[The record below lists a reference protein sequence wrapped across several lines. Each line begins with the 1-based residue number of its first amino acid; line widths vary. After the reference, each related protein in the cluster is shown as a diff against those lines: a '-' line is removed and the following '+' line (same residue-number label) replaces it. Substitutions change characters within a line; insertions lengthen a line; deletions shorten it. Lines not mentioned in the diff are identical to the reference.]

1 MKKQR
6 VILVVITLLFILA
19 VFSLIA
25 ANPWRARFKVI
36 NLTDADIFIILH
48 PESEDGT
55 DYPQLIARTAPEQDE
70 DEDEVVSDNPT
81 DEIREDATTVFT
93 IDKDTYTAE
102 VIACGMRAQGT
113 IDLTRN
119 LKLNFTECEK
129 MAQYWTPKYH
139 GEPSME
145 KPNWFKAP
153 GMIEWRFV
161 YEVPPEPIDW
171 EFLGDIE

>member
-6 VILVVITLLFILA
+6 IIMVVVTSLFILA

-25 ANPWRARFKVI
+25 ANPWKARFKVI
-36 NLTDADIFIILH
+36 NLTDADIFIILQS
-48 PESEDGT
+48 ESEDGT
-55 DYPQLIARTAPEQDE
+55 DYPQLIARTAPKRDKV
-70 DEDEVVSDNPT
+70 EVVSDNPN
-81 DEIREDATTVFT
+81 DKIREDATTLFT
-93 IDKDTYTAE
+93 IDRDTYMAE
-102 VIACGMRAQGT
+102 VVACGMRARGI

-129 MAQYWTPKYH
+129 MAQWGTPKYH

-153 GMIEWRFV
+153 GMINWRFV
-161 YEVPPEPIDW
+161 YEVPPAPIDG
-171 EFLGDIE
+171 ELLEEIE